1 MRNVGKGVIVIAVIY
16 WLLAVWP
23 VSGPKHP
30 HGGVGGGSGTLV
42 TGTEAPRPASQRKRV
57 DWVR

>member
-23 VSGPKHP
+23 VSAPKHP
-30 HGGVGGGSGTLV
+30 HGVAGGGSGTLV
-42 TGTEAPRPASQRKRV
+42 TGTEGPRPAPQRKRV